1 MAQKKRREPQ
11 LPKEAKSLR
20 DAGATRRST
29 KGARERS
36 SRHWYLVCY
45 DIRCPKRWRKAYKLI
60 EGYGDRL
67 QYSIFRCWLSQK
79 AREKMRWELEKILT
93 EEDDLILIRLSH
105 QCVKALPLYN
115 RPNTWIVEDG
125 GFRIV

>member
-1 MAQKKRREPQ
+1 MAEQKKRREP
-11 LPKEAKSLR
+11 A
-20 DAGATRRST
+20 ST

-67 QYSIFRCWLSQK
+67 QYSIFRCWLSQRT
-79 AREKMRWELEKILT
+79 REKMRWQLEKILT
-93 EEDDLILIRLSH
+93 KEDDLILIRLSNR
-105 QCVKALPLYN
+105 CVKDLPAYN
-115 RPNTWIVEDG
+115 RPNTWIIDSG
-125 GFRIV
+125 GFRVL